1 MWTGEEERIGWQRT
15 REKNGEKRRGG
26 EVSKTEEKRKR
37 AREGR
42 GAERSFTCGNK

>member
-1 MWTGEEERIGWQRT
+1 MEREREE
-15 REKNGEKRRGG
+15 KKRRGG

-42 GAERSFTCGNK
+42 GAERSFT